1 MMMMM
6 MMMMIIMMLIMMMMM
21 LMRLMMMGL
30 MMMIVIMMM
39 LMTLIMMMMIIMM
52 LMMLSLV
59 TDDDTELGTQ
69 IVKNLVALIK
79 VTLVKDWESLSSGQS
94 EDARVSFSWV
104 VRRVMRLANQELV
117 STPST
122 ITKRVLV
129 FNLIAAA
136 CLGAEPSR

>member
-1 MMMMM
+1 MVLMMMIVIMIM
-6 MMMMIIMMLIMMMMM
+6 LMTIIMMMMIIMM
-21 LMRLMMMGL
+21 
-30 MMMIVIMMM
+30 
-39 LMTLIMMMMIIMM
+39 IMM

-94 EDARVSFSWV
+94 EDARVSFSWI

>member
-1 MMMMM
+1 MVLMMMIVIMIM
-6 MMMMIIMMLIMMMMM
+6 LMTIIMMMMIIMMIMM
-21 LMRLMMMGL
+21 L
-30 MMMIVIMMM
+30 
-39 LMTLIMMMMIIMM
+39 MM

-94 EDARVSFSWV
+94 EDARVSFSWI